1 MALFRLLPLAG
12 ALLLA
17 GCASMAPSLHAPAL
31 PVAALYPTTQPT
43 TTGTRNAADI
53 AWQQAFGDPALRSL
67 IEQALA
73 NNRDLRTAVL
83 RVQEARA
90 TYAIQR
96 ADGLPTLAASGQGMR
111 ARTPGDL
118 NATGQPVTAGQY
130 QAGLGVAAW
139 ELDFWGRVRSL
150 QDAALHSYLATDAAQ
165 RTLTLS
171 LITQVAQGWLALRE
185 LDERL
190 RLAQAAIA
198 SRDESLRIYTRRVEV
213 GSASRLELAQVR
225 TLSAQ
230 AQALGAQL
238 QQQREAQVQALSL
251 LVGVPLVLPTTQGV
265 LDDGGVVLPLAAGL
279 PSELLTQRPDL
290 LAAEQRLRAANANI
304 GAARAAF
311 FPRIT
316 LTGSLG
322 TASAELGGL
331 FEGGSRAWSFGPSI
345 TLPLFDAG
353 RRQASLD
360 IAELRRDI
368 AVADYEKTIQA
379 AFREVA
385 DALSAQQWQAEQLR
399 IQQEALDAQSERA
412 RLAKLRY
419 DAGATAFLEVL
430 DAQRDLLSAEQQ
442 LVQTRR
448 ALLAARTA
456 LYAALGGGAHHLPA
470 APDAAPATAKTPSP

>member
-1 MALFRLLPLAG
+1 MHTLTPSALVA

-17 GCASMAPSLHAPAL
+17 GCASMAPPLELPAL
-31 PVAALYPTTQPT
+31 PVASRYPATLA
-43 TTGTRNAADI
+43 TGAEGRI
-53 AWQQAFGDPALRSL
+53 ASGLAWPQAFGDPALRAL
-67 IEQALA
+67 IGQALA
-73 NNRDLRTAVL
+73 NNRDLRVAAL
-83 RVQEARA
+83 RVQEAHA
-90 TYAIQR
+90 AYGIQR
-96 ADGLPTLAASGQGMR
+96 ADGLPTLAASAQGTR

-118 NATGQPVTAGQY
+118 NLRGQPVTAGQF
-130 QAGLGVAAW
+130 QVGLGVAAW

-150 QDAALHSYLATDAAQ
+150 QDAALSSYLATDAA
-165 RTLTLS
+165 RRALALS
-171 LITQVAQGWLALRE
+171 LVTQVAQGWLTLRE

-198 SRDESLRIYTRRVEV
+198 SRQESLRIFTRRVEV

-225 TLSAQ
+225 TLASQ

-238 QQQREAQVQALSL
+238 QQQREAQIQMLTQ
-251 LVGVPLVLPTTQGV
+251 LVGAPLDLPTTPAT
-265 LDDGGVVLPLAAGL
+265 LDDAAVVLPLAAGL
-279 PSELLTQRPDL
+279 PSNLLTQRPDL

-311 FPRIT
+311 FPRIA
-316 LTGSLG
+316 LTGNLG

-331 FEGGSRAWSFGPSI
+331 FDGGSGAWSFGPSI

-385 DALSAQQWQAEQLR
+385 DALSAQQWLDAQLR
-399 IQQEALDAQSERA
+399 IQQETLDAQSERA
-412 RLAKLRY
+412 RLARLRY

-430 DAQRDLLSAEQQ
+430 DAQRDLLAAEQQ

-456 LYAALGGGAHHLPA
+456 LYAALGGGAQHLPA
-470 APDAAPATAKTPSP
+470 TAATTPPTSP

>member
-1 MALFRLLPLAG
+1 MALFRPLPLAG

-17 GCASMAPSLHAPAL
+17 GCASMAPPLDAPAL
-31 PVAALYPTTQPT
+31 PVAATYPTAQPT
-43 TTGTRNAADI
+43 TAGTPNAADI
-53 AWQQAFGDPALRSL
+53 AWREAFGDPALRSL
-67 IEQALA
+67 IAQALA
-73 NNRDLRTAVL
+73 HNRDLRTAVL

-90 TYAIQR
+90 SYAIQR
-96 ADGLPTLAASGQGMR
+96 ADGLPTLAASGQGTR

-118 NATGQPVTAGQY
+118 NASGQGVATSQY
-130 QAGLGVAAW
+130 QVGLGVAAW

-150 QDAALHSYLATDAAQ
+150 QDTALHSYLATDAAQ
-165 RTLTLS
+165 RALTLS

-198 SRDESLRIYTRRVEV
+198 SRGESLRIYTRRVDV

-238 QQQREAQVQALSL
+238 QQQREAQVQALSQ
-251 LVGVPLVLPTTQGV
+251 LVGAPLVLPTTQGL
-265 LDDGGVVLPLAAGL
+265 LDDAAVVLPLAAGL

-331 FEGGSRAWSFGPSI
+331 FEGGSRAWSFGPGI

-353 RRQASLD
+353 RRQAGLD

-399 IQQEALDAQSERA
+399 IQQEALDAQGERA
-412 RLAKLRY
+412 RLAKLRH

-470 APDAAPATAKTPSP
+470 APDAASATATSPSP